1 MDSKQ
6 LYQEIILD
14 HNKKPRNFGKLADAS
29 HYAEGLNPLCG
40 DHIWV
45 TLRISDD
52 TIEGIAFEGE
62 SCAICKASATMMT
75 GNVKG
80 KRVEEAETLVREFR
94 DMATGKLDT
103 ATQPN
108 HLGRLSVFAG
118 VKDLPSRVKCAI
130 LPWHTLHAAFQHREV
145 ASTEGDADPMG
156 MAQGS

>member
-1 MDSKQ
+1 
-6 LYQEIILD
+6 
-14 HNKKPRNFGKLADAS
+14 
-29 HYAEGLNPLCG
+29 
-40 DHIWV
+40 
-45 TLRISDD
+45 
-52 TIEGIAFEGE
+52 
-62 SCAICKASATMMT
+62 MMT

-80 KRVEEAETLVREFR
+80 KRVDEVETLVQEFR

-156 MAQGS
+156 NAQG